1 MQSFILRRILLM
13 LPTII
18 GATMVVFLIMR
29 VVPGDIALLLL
40 MGDTGSGDV
49 DPRSLAQLREEL
61 GLNKSLPVQYLDWLT
76 AIPLGDFGDSLL
88 TRRPIITEVG
98 RRFPITMQL
107 GLMSII
113 FGFAFGLPL
122 GIISALKQNSWADQ
136 LSRFTSIIFLAFPS
150 FWLGLIVILVGLR
163 VFEWIPPIGYNLLW
177 KDPASNLVQLL
188 FPSLIIGSH
197 LMAIVARMT
206 RSTMLEVMRED
217 YIRTARAKG
226 LAEPTVIVR
235 HAMKNSMIPVITIVS
250 LWFGSLLGGTVVM
263 ETVFSIP
270 GLGLYLIESITLRDY
285 TVTQALVFLLA
296 AGFVIINLLVDL
308 LYGWLD
314 PRISHA

>member
-1 MQSFILRRILLM
+1 MMI
-13 LPTII
+13 PTVI
-18 GATMVVFLIMR
+18 GATLVVFIIMR
-29 VVPGDIALLLL
+29 VVPGDIAYLILV
-40 MGDTGSGDV
+40 GDTGDGDV
-49 DPRSLAQLREEL
+49 DPATLEKLREEL
-61 GLNKSLPVQYLDWLT
+61 GLKEPLYMQYLTWLVGLPV
-76 AIPLGDFGDSLL
+76 GNFGDALL
-88 TRRPIITEVG
+88 TRRSIFDEVKH
-98 RRFPITMQL
+98 RLPITGQL
-107 GLMSII
+107 GIMSVI
-113 FGFAFGLPL
+113 FGFATGLPL
-122 GIISALKQNSWADQ
+122 GTISALRQNTWVDQ
-136 LSRFTSIIFLAFPS
+136 LCRFTSIIFLAFPS

-163 VFEWIPPIGYNLLW
+163 VFDWMPPIGYNLLW
-177 KDPASNLVQLL
+177 ENPKDNLLQLL

-226 LAEPTVIVR
+226 LGETTVIVR

-263 ETVFSIP
+263 ETVFTIP
-270 GLGLYLIESITLRDY
+270 GVGLYLIESIELRDY

-296 AGFVIINLLVDL
+296 TGFVLINFAVDL

-314 PRISHA
+314 PRISHS

>member
-1 MQSFILRRILLM
+1 MQTFILRRVLLM
-13 LPTII
+13 IPTIL
-18 GATMVVFLIMR
+18 GATLVVFLIMR
-29 VVPGDIALLLL
+29 VVPGDIAYLILV
-40 MGDTGSGDV
+40 GDTGDGDV
-49 DPRSLAQLREEL
+49 DPASLEQLRKEL
-61 GLNKSLPVQYLDWLT
+61 GLNKSLPVQYLDWL
-76 AIPLGDFGDSLL
+76 AGIPVGDFGDALL
-88 TRRPIITEVG
+88 TRRPIIDEVG
-98 RRFPITMQL
+98 RRFPITLQL
-107 GLMSII
+107 GIMSII
-113 FGFAFGLPL
+113 FGFVLGLPL

-136 LSRFTSIIFLAFPS
+136 LSRFISIIFLAFPS
-150 FWLGLIVILVGLR
+150 FWLGLIVILGGLV
-163 VFEWIPPIGYNLLW
+163 VFNWIPPIGYNLLW
-177 KDPASNLVQLL
+177 EKPMDNLVQLL

-226 LAEPTVIVR
+226 LAESTVIVR
-235 HAMKNSMIPVITIVS
+235 HAMKNSMIPVVTIVS

-296 AGFVIINLLVDL
+296 VGFVIINLLVDL